1 MLIYKEVS
9 IIDDSGEN
17 SIMDESLKPL
27 IKRQLLLMGVSLGIY
42 FVVTYFFGFMAGFIA
57 NIAVLLAIIFF
68 IRRKQPNA
76 LRMFGFSNKSTYS
89 NHEIKLKY
97 TCLACGAEVK
107 GLECDKCG
115 SKMKKPIF

>member
-27 IKRQLLLMGVSLGIY
+27 IKRQLILMGVSLGIY

-68 IRRKQPNA
+68 IRRKQPNT

-97 TCLACGAEVK
+97 SCLSCGTEVK

-115 SKMKKPIF
+115 SKMKKPLF

>member
-1 MLIYKEVS
+1 MLIYNAVN
-9 IIDDSGEN
+9 IINDSSEN
-17 SIMDESLKPL
+17 RIMDENLKPL
-27 IKRQLLLMGVSLGIY
+27 IKRQLLLIGASFGIY
-42 FVVTYFFGFMAGFIA
+42 LIVTYFFGFMAGFIA
-57 NIAVLLAIIFF
+57 NIAVLLAIVFF

-76 LRMFGFSNKSTYS
+76 LRMFGFSNRSTYS

-97 TCLACGAEVK
+97 SCLACGAEVK

>member
-1 MLIYKEVS
+1 MIYKEVS

-76 LRMFGFSNKSTYS
+76 LRMFGFSNKNTYS
-89 NHEIKLKY
+89 ITKLNSSIVAYHVVQK
-97 TCLACGAEVK
+97 
-107 GLECDKCG
+107 
-115 SKMKKPIF
+115 SKA

>member
-1 MLIYKEVS
+1 MLIYKEVG

-42 FVVTYFFGFMAGFIA
+42 FVVTYFLGFMAGFIA

-76 LRMFGFSNKSTYS
+76 LRMFGFSNKNTYS
-89 NHEIKLKY
+89 NHEIKLQFKIH
-97 TCLACGAEVK
+97 TNEQK
-107 GLECDKCG
+107 
-115 SKMKKPIF
+115 

>member
-42 FVVTYFFGFMAGFIA
+42 FVVTYFLGFMAGFIA

-68 IRRKQPNA
+68 IRRNQPNA
-76 LRMFGFSNKSTYS
+76 LRMFGFSNKNTYS

-97 TCLACGAEVK
+97 SCLSCGAEVN

-115 SKMKKPIF
+115 SKLKKPIF

>member
-1 MLIYKEVS
+1 MLIYNAVS
-9 IIDDSGEN
+9 IIDDRSERT
-17 SIMDESLKPL
+17 MDESLKPL
-27 IKRQLLLMGVSLGIY
+27 IKRQLLLMGVGLGIY

-97 TCLACGAEVK
+97 SCLSCGAEVK

>member
-17 SIMDESLKPL
+17 SIIDESLKPL

-42 FVVTYFFGFMAGFIA
+42 FVVAYFFGFMAGFI
-57 NIAVLLAIIFF
+57 
-68 IRRKQPNA
+68 
-76 LRMFGFSNKSTYS
+76 
-89 NHEIKLKY
+89 
-97 TCLACGAEVK
+97 AEVK

-115 SKMKKPIF
+115 SKLKKPIF